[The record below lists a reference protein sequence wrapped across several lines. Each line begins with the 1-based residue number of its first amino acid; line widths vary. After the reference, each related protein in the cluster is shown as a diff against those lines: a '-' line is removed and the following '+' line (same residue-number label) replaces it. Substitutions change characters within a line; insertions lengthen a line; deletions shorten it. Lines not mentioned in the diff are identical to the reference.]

1 MLRHILTMVTSRFF
15 LLQTRL
21 LLVYYCCIA
30 SFAIVVAVQTSD
42 VSTDESALLSLKAS
56 ITIEGQNMIFTDW
69 STNNICNWAGVT
81 CGASHRR
88 VEVLDLSYFGLSGT
102 IPAELGNL
110 SFLVDLDFTN
120 NSFQGPLPQELSRL
134 HRLKFLSFGLNN
146 FGGTIP
152 SWFGSLSK
160 LQTLDLYGNQ
170 FSGSM
175 PAAIFNLSALQVID
189 LKNNNLSGTI
199 PHGVGD
205 LPNLQI
211 LSLMGNNLNGLV
223 PSTIFNMSTIRV
235 ISISSNNLSGSFP
248 TNIGLGFPNI
258 QEFYAS
264 SNKLSGVIPKSISN
278 ASKLT
283 GLDLGGNSFYGSIPS
298 SLCASPNL
306 ERLVLESNNLTID
319 KFTPEVNILS
329 CLATLTKLRKLWL
342 SDNPLNAMLPFSLG
356 NLSTS
361 LEYMI
366 LRNCNMSGKIPND
379 IGNLSSLIFLDF
391 GLNELSGSI
400 PTTIGRLQK
409 LQVFNLSN
417 NILQGYVPDEL
428 CQLKNLGDL
437 LLQGNQL
444 SGSIPSCLG
453 DLNASLRI
461 LSLGSNLLTSTIPS
475 TLWRLTYILH
485 LDLSSNSLSGLLSE
499 ELGNL
504 KVVTD
509 IYLSNNH
516 FSGSI
521 PISIGFRTDLV
532 ILNLAN
538 NSLEGSIPD
547 TFIGCPSLE
556 FLDLS
561 KNNLSGVIPKSL
573 QSLLYLR
580 YLNLSIN
587 RLHGEIPEGG
597 AFEHLSYESIFSNGE
612 LCGSPHLQV
621 PLCPSSTRSTPLC
634 QNRCITILK
643 CIIPGIP
650 LAILIVAFI
659 WRLILHR
666 KRNAKAAKVT
676 TLLPPQPLW
685 RRVSYKELRRATYGF
700 AETNLLGT
708 GGLGSVYRGTL
719 SDGIL
724 VAIKVFN
731 VQLEEAL
738 TSFDMECKML
748 STIRHRN
755 LIKIISCCIDIDF
768 RALVLGYMPNG
779 SLEKWLYSDNFSLSI
794 LQRLNILIDVA
805 LALEYLHHGYETTI
819 VHCDLKPS
827 NILLDDD
834 MVAHVADFGIAKLLG
849 GGGSMSQTTT
859 LATIGYMAPE
869 YGMGGIVSRRGDVYS
884 FGIILM
890 ETFTKRK
897 PTDDMFVGQMNLKQ
911 WVANSLL
918 SDAIVEVVDSNLI
931 GTQEEDED
939 FVSKRYCLS
948 CIMNLAMACCEESPE
963 NRMNIQDALSTLN
976 KIKKKFLKDTAGGML
991 PNVLLFSR
999 RSIEEFYSIFHGF

>member
-1 MLRHILTMVTSRFF
+1 MLRHILTMETSRFF
-15 LLQTRL
+15 LLQIRL
-21 LLVYYCCIA
+21 SLVYYCCIA
-30 SFAIVVAVQTSD
+30 SFAIAVAVQTSD
-42 VSTDESALLSLKAS
+42 ISTDQSALLSLKAS
-56 ITIEGQNMIFTDW
+56 ITSDPQNMIFTNW
-69 STNNICNWAGVT
+69 STSTSICNWAGVT

-88 VEVLDLSYFGLSGT
+88 VEVLDLSYFGLAGT
-102 IPAELGNL
+102 IHKNIGNL
-110 SFLVDLDFTN
+110 TRIKKIYL
-120 NSFQGPLPQELSRL
+120 G
-134 HRLKFLSFGLNN
+134 
-146 FGGTIP
+146 
-152 SWFGSLSK
+152 
-160 LQTLDLYGNQ
+160 Y
-170 FSGSM
+170 
-175 PAAIFNLSALQVID
+175 
-189 LKNNNLSGTI
+189 NNLTGTI

-205 LPNLQI
+205 LPNLEI

-223 PSTIFNMSTIRV
+223 PSTVFNMSTIRL
-235 ISISSNNLSGSFP
+235 ISISSNNLSGSLP

-361 LEYMI
+361 LEYMR

-379 IGNLSSLIFLDF
+379 IGNLSSLTFLDL
-391 GLNELSGSI
+391 GLNQLSGSI

-409 LQVFNLSN
+409 LQGFYLN
-417 NILQGYVPDEL
+417 NNRLQGYVPDDL
-428 CQLKNLGDL
+428 CQLKKLGDL

-453 DLNASLRI
+453 DLNAALRS

-504 KVVTD
+504 KVVID

-516 FSGSI
+516 FSGLI
-521 PISIGFRTDLV
+521 PIRIGNLLDLV
-532 ILNLAN
+532 NLKLAN
-538 NSLEGSIPD
+538 NSLEGSIPSSL
-547 TFIGCPSLE
+547 GNSLSLE
-556 FLDLS
+556 ILDLS
-561 KNNLSGVIPKSL
+561 KNNLSGVIPMSL
-573 QSLLYLR
+573 EALLHLK

-587 RLHGEIPEGG
+587 RLQGEIPKGG
-597 AFEHLSYESIFSNGE
+597 AFGHLSNESFFSNGE

-621 PLCPSSTRSTPLC
+621 PLCPNSRRSTPLC

-643 CIIPGIP
+643 YIIPGIP
-650 LAILIVAFI
+650 LAILIMAFI
-659 WRLILHR
+659 WRLILHT
-666 KRNAKAAKVT
+666 KRNAKAAMVT

-700 AETNLLGT
+700 AETNLLGS
-708 GGLGSVYRGTL
+708 GGFGSVYRGTL

-731 VQLEEAL
+731 VQLEGAL

-768 RALVLGYMPNG
+768 RAVVLSYMPNG

-819 VHCDLKPS
+819 AHCDLKPS

-849 GGGSMSQTTT
+849 GGASMSQTTT
-859 LATIGYMAPE
+859 LATIGYMAPGNVLLLL
-869 YGMGGIVSRRGDVYS
+869 YVSLFYILK
-884 FGIILM
+884 GIILL
-890 ETFTKRK
+890 
-897 PTDDMFVGQMNLKQ
+897 N
-911 WVANSLL
+911 N
-918 SDAIVEVVDSNLI
+918 
-931 GTQEEDED
+931 EECA
-939 FVSKRYCLS
+939 KL
-948 CIMNLAMACCEESPE
+948 
-963 NRMNIQDALSTLN
+963 
-976 KIKKKFLKDTAGGML
+976 
-991 PNVLLFSR
+991 
-999 RSIEEFYSIFHGF
+999 